1 MKKVVDDPRLMMKV
15 CDLYYNQDIGQQQ
28 IGKQLGLSRP
38 TIARLLS
45 SAREQGIVQIK
56 IPDLDTIKYWELE
69 KRLEEQYGLLEAM
82 IVEPGSTEEDTK
94 AAMGSAAARYLQYKI
109 KDGMTVGISMGST
122 LYHMVSRM
130 EYTSEYPAIHA
141 LRAEGLRPS
150 RYMTAEGVTFVPLI
164 GGMGMLRMELHANSL
179 AEGMARMY
187 NGAFVP
193 LHAPARVS
201 SAQIRNELMKEE
213 SLASAIELLGRL
225 DIALIGIGYPNEH
238 SAIKATGYYK
248 ENEIESLLERGA
260 AGELCMQFYDREGDT
275 APYRSDNNVIGID
288 IRRLRKIP
296 CSIGIAGGLEKL
308 SAIRGAIQG
317 RYINTLITDAECAL
331 ALVSEE

>member
-82 IVEPGSTEEDTK
+82 IVEPGFTEEDTK

-130 EYTSEYPAIHA
+130 EY
-141 LRAEGLRPS
+141 
-150 RYMTAEGVTFVPLI
+150 MTAEDVMFVPLI

-213 SLASAIELLGRL
+213 SLSPAIGLFGRL

-308 SAIRGAIQG
+308 SAVRGAIQG

-331 ALVSEE
+331 ALASEE

>member
-28 IGKQLGLSRP
+28 IGRILGLSRP
-38 TIARLLS
+38 TIARLLA

-69 KRLEEQYGLLEAM
+69 KRLEEQYGLQEVM
-82 IVEPGSTEEDTK
+82 IVESGSSEEDTK

-109 KDGMTVGISMGST
+109 KDGMTVGVSMGST

-130 EYTSEYPAIHA
+130 EYI
-141 LRAEGLRPS
+141 
-150 RYMTAEGVTFVPLI
+150 TAGNVTFVPLI

-201 SAQIRNELMKEE
+201 SVQIRNELMKEE
-213 SLASAIELLGRL
+213 SLLSAIELLKCL
-225 DIALIGIGYPNEH
+225 DMALIGIGYPNEH

-260 AGELCMQFYDREGDT
+260 AGELCMQFYDREGNT
-275 APYRSDNNVIGID
+275 APYCSDNNVIGID
-288 IRRLRKIP
+288 IRKLRRIP

-308 SAIRGAIQG
+308 SAIRGAIRG

>member
-82 IVEPGSTEEDTK
+82 IVEPGFTEEDTK

-130 EYTSEYPAIHA
+130 EY
-141 LRAEGLRPS
+141 
-150 RYMTAEGVTFVPLI
+150 MTAEDVMFVPLI

-213 SLASAIELLGRL
+213 SLSPAIGLFGRL

-308 SAIRGAIQG
+308 SAVRGAIQG

-331 ALVSEE
+331 ALVSEK

>member
-82 IVEPGSTEEDTK
+82 IVEPGFTEEDTK

-130 EYTSEYPAIHA
+130 EY
-141 LRAEGLRPS
+141 
-150 RYMTAEGVTFVPLI
+150 MTAEDVMFVPLI

-213 SLASAIELLGRL
+213 SLSPAIGLFGRL

-308 SAIRGAIQG
+308 SAVRGAIQG